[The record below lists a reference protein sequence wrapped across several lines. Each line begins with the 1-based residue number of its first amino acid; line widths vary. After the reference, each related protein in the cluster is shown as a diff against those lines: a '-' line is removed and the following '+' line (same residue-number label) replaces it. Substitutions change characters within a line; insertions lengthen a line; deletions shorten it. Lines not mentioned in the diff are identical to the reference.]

1 MKTEISL
8 DQWRS
13 NLEVQHRF
21 ANFWSN
27 VSSVKVASS
36 VRDDTSRAI
45 VAAMEKVDSN
55 RQEAQ

>member
-27 VSSVKVASS
+27 GSSVKVASS
-36 VRDDTSRAI
+36 TRDDTSRAI
-45 VAAMEKVDSN
+45 IEAMARVES
-55 RQEAQ
+55 R

>member
-27 VSSVKVASS
+27 VSSVRVASS

-45 VAAMEKVDSN
+45 IDAMSKVDTLK
-55 RQEAQ
+55 EAK

>member
-1 MKTEISL
+1 MKSEISI

-13 NLEVQHRF
+13 NLEVQARF

-27 VSSVKVASS
+27 VSSVVVASS

-45 VAAMEKVDSN
+45 IEAMSRVDSRKVAA
-55 RQEAQ
+55 

>member
-8 DQWRS
+8 AQWRS

-27 VSSVKVASS
+27 VSSVQVASS

-45 VAAMEKVDSN
+45 LEGMARVDSN
-55 RQEAQ
+55 REQV